1 MLICKKK
8 LYKLLDVCDNKSSK
22 RRKRAPQTRG
32 RKMNA
37 LPHNIEKSAVHRGEY
52 VGYAACSVW
61 RIGRSNSS
69 FGRWSARCDSPI
81 ADIVTRNLTIFAW
94 TLDDMSA
101 KLVSASKD
109 WDARRAA

>member
-1 MLICKKK
+1 MLKNR
-8 LYKLLDVCDNKSSK
+8 LQYELSK
-22 RRKRAPQTRG
+22 RSERLHTIRTDT
-32 RKMNA
+32 MNA
-37 LPHNIEKSAVHRGEY
+37 LPHNIEKSAFHRGEY

-61 RIGRSNSS
+61 RIERSTSS
-69 FGRWSARCDSPI
+69 FGRWAARCDSPI

-101 KLVSASKD
+101 KLVAASKD